1 MIERDLIVY
10 FEKLDDWEKSV
21 YVVTIDD
28 ERDDHWF
35 QKLTDWKKNDG
46 QSYLFQQCVI
56 IYFKL
61 LDDWEIYMV

>member
-1 MIERDLIVY
+1 MMEDLEKMPLFIHKMMIEGDFIVY

-35 QKLTDWKKNDG
+35 QKLADWKNLIGDLIFFN
-46 QSYLFQQCVI
+46 S
-56 IYFKL
+56 
-61 LDDWEIYMV
+61 E